1 MPVPQINI
9 VITCPRR
16 SDGLT
21 SVRLEVAVPQFNGNS
36 IDKFSLE

>member
-9 VITCPRR
+9 VMTHPRR
-16 SDGLT
+16 SGELT
-21 SVRLEVAVPQFNGNS
+21 SVRLKAAVHQFDGNS